1 MSKPEASERKT
12 GSMAGLLLTLSILV
26 GTQYAIVGSAIPPVL
41 FFPLWIVG
49 DAVIPAWDAIDP
61 TVPRLPPLPKDTSDL
76 KNADARGKAL
86 RAKIDQYYASLPETR
101 KPWVYKYFAPP
112 YVGYSVDI
120 GRIVRHYIP
129 AGASFDEA
137 ERILMA
143 AGLTVDWPRPP
154 NGVMEPAHIPRH
166 DYQVR
171 ASLERGTDPL
181 GYMRIYVR
189 LSPQTRGDYGANSAV
204 GAVTGSIVKQLGA
217 AAPPVSFPLD
227 ASRAA
232 TELDVLV
239 KITESR
245 HYQFDLTFRARGTGD
260 LPLLRKVSGEGFRF
274 PGEPALKNPGIA
286 IPVRVTVANEG
297 HPSFYDRTIDTEG
310 SYAFGS
316 LKISRHAGG
325 TRLPPGLYRFKV
337 TTLKDIPELTDVK
350 VDFTITWD
358 ARI

>member
-1 MSKPEASERKT
+1 MSKPEASERKA
-12 GSMAGLLLTLSILV
+12 GSRAGLLLTLSILV
-26 GTQYAIVGSAIPPVL
+26 GTLFAIAGSAIPAVF

-49 DAVIPAWDAIDP
+49 EAVLPAWEAIAP
-61 TVPRLPPLPKDTSDL
+61 TVPRLPPLPKDTSAL
-76 KNADARGKAL
+76 KDADARGKAL

-120 GRIVRHYIP
+120 SRIVRHYIP

-143 AGLTVDWPRPP
+143 AGLNVDWPRPP

-171 ASLERGTDPL
+171 ASLERGTDPP

-189 LSPQTRGDYGANSAV
+189 LAPRTRGDYGANSAV
-204 GAVTGSIVKQLGA
+204 GEITGAIVKQLGA
-217 AAPPVSFPLD
+217 PAPPVSFPLD

-239 KITESR
+239 KIPDTR
-245 HYQFDLTFRARGTGD
+245 HYQFELTFRAASISGMRPLREVTGD
-260 LPLLRKVSGEGFRF
+260 GSRRPDGKYT
-274 PGEPALKNPGIA
+274 NPGIA
-286 IPVRVTVANEG
+286 IPIRVTVANEG
-297 HPSFYDRTIDTEG
+297 HAPFYDRTIDTEG
-310 SYAFGS
+310 SYASGT
-316 LKISRHAGG
+316 LKILRHAGG
-325 TRLPPGLYRFKV
+325 TGLPPGLYRFKV
-337 TTLKDIPELTDVK
+337 ITLKDIPELTDVK

>member
-1 MSKPEASERKT
+1 MSKPEASERKA

-26 GTQYAIVGSAIPPVL
+26 GTLFAIAGSAIPAVF

-61 TVPRLPPLPKDTSDL
+61 TVPRLPSLPKDTSDL
-76 KNADARGKAL
+76 KDADARGNAL

-120 GRIVRHYIP
+120 SRIVRHYIP

-171 ASLERGTDPL
+171 ASLERGTDPP

-204 GAVTGSIVKQLGA
+204 GEITGAIVKDLGA
-217 AAPPVSFPLD
+217 PIPPVSLPLD
-227 ASRAA
+227 VSRAA

-239 KITESR
+239 KITETR
-245 HYQFDLTFRARGTGD
+245 FYQFDLTFRAAN
-260 LPLLRKVSGEGFRF
+260 PSEAPSLRKVSGDGSRRLDGTEAS
-274 PGEPALKNPGIA
+274 PGTV
-286 IPVRVTVANEG
+286 IPIRVTVANEG
-297 HPSFYDRTIDTEG
+297 HPPFYDRTIDTKG
-310 SYAFGS
+310 TYGFSY
-316 LKISRHAGG
+316 LRISRRAGG
-325 TRLPPGLYRFKV
+325 TGLRPGLYRFKV
-337 TTLKDIPELTDVK
+337 TTLQDIPELTDVK
-350 VDFTITWD
+350 VEFTITWD

>member
-12 GSMAGLLLTLSILV
+12 GSMAGLLLTLSILF
-26 GTQYAIVGSAIPPVL
+26 GTLFAIAGSAIPAVF

-61 TVPRLPPLPKDTSDL
+61 TVPRLPSLPKDTSDL
-76 KNADARGKAL
+76 KDADARGKAL

-120 GRIVRHYIP
+120 SRIVRHYIP

-137 ERILMA
+137 ERILIA

-154 NGVMEPAHIPRH
+154 GGVKEPGRIPRL

-171 ASLERGTDPL
+171 ASLERHTDPP
-181 GYMRIYVR
+181 GYMRVYVR
-189 LSPQTRGDYGANSAV
+189 LPPQTRGDYGANSTV
-204 GAVTGSIVKQLGA
+204 GTVTGSIVKQLGA
-217 AAPPVSFPLD
+217 PIPTVSFPID
-227 ASRAA
+227 VSRAG
-232 TELDVLV
+232 TEIDVLV
-239 KITESR
+239 KITETR
-245 HYQFDLTFRARGTGD
+245 PYQFDLTFRARSFSD
-260 LPLLRKVSGEGFRF
+260 FPLLRRVSGEGFRF
-274 PGEPALKNPGIA
+274 RDEPALKNPGVT
-286 IPVRVTVANEG
+286 IPIRVTVAHEG
-297 HPSFYDRTIDTEG
+297 HPPFYDRTIDTEG
-310 SYAFGS
+310 SYASGAM
-316 LKISRHAGG
+316 KISRSVGG
-325 TRLPPGLYRFKV
+325 TGLPPGLYRFKV
-337 TTLKDIPELTDVK
+337 TTLEDIPELTDVK

>member
-12 GSMAGLLLTLSILV
+12 GSMAGLLLTLSLLV
-26 GTQYAIVGSAIPPVL
+26 GTLFAIAGSAIPAVF

-49 DAVIPAWDAIDP
+49 DAVLPAWDAIDP
-61 TVPRLPPLPKDTSDL
+61 TVPRLPPLPKDISDL
-76 KNADARGKAL
+76 KDADTRGKAL
-86 RAKIDQYYASLPETR
+86 RAKIDQYYALLPETR

-120 GRIVRHYIP
+120 SRIVRHYIP

-171 ASLERGTDPL
+171 ASLERGTDPP

-189 LSPQTRGDYGANSAV
+189 LAPRTRGDYGANSAV
-204 GAVTGSIVKQLGA
+204 GEITGAIVKQLD
-217 AAPPVSFPLD
+217 APIPGVSFPLD
-227 ASRAA
+227 VSRAG
-232 TELDVLV
+232 TEIDVLV
-239 KITESR
+239 KVIETR
-245 HYQFDLTFRARGTGD
+245 PYQFDLTFRARSVSD
-260 LPLLRKVSGEGFRF
+260 IPMIRKASGEGVRWRDETL
-274 PGEPALKNPGIA
+274 PNPGSI
-286 IPVRVTVANEG
+286 IPIRVTVANEG
-297 HPSFYDRTIDTEG
+297 HPPFYDRTIDTQG
-310 SYAFGS
+310 SYAFGY
-316 LKISRHAGG
+316 LKISRSAGG
-325 TRLPPGLYRFKV
+325 TGLPPGLYRFKV
-337 TTLKDIPELTDVK
+337 TTLKDNPELTDVK

>member
-1 MSKPEASERKT
+1 MAKPKASERKA
-12 GSMAGLLLTLSILV
+12 GSMAGFLVTLSILV
-26 GTQYAIVGSAIPPVL
+26 GTLFAIAGSAIPAVF

-49 DAVIPAWDAIDP
+49 EAVIPAWDAIDP
-61 TVPRLPPLPKDTSDL
+61 TVPRLPPLPRDTSDL
-76 KNADARGKAL
+76 KDADARGKAL

-101 KPWVYKYFAPP
+101 KPWFYKYFAPP

-120 GRIVRHYIP
+120 SRIVRHYIP

-154 NGVMEPAHIPRH
+154 NGIMEPAHIPRH

-171 ASLERGTDPL
+171 ASLERGTNPP

-189 LSPQTRGDYGANSAV
+189 LSPQARGDYGANSAV
-204 GAVTGSIVKQLGA
+204 GTVIGSIVKQLGA
-217 AAPPVSFPLD
+217 PAPPVSFPLD
-227 ASRAA
+227 ASHAP

-239 KITESR
+239 KITETR
-245 HYQFDLTFRARGTGD
+245 HYQFDLTFRATSAAD
-260 LPLLRKVSGEGFRF
+260 WPLLRKVSGEGFRF
-274 PGEPALKNPGIA
+274 RDEPALKNPGVT
-286 IPVRVTVANEG
+286 IPIRVTVANEG
-297 HPSFYDRTIDTEG
+297 QPPFYDRTIDTEG
-310 SYAFGS
+310 SYASGT
-316 LKISRHAGG
+316 LKISRSVGGAG
-325 TRLPPGLYRFKV
+325 LSPGLYRFKV